1 MNVIVAENLYKNY
14 NGLQAV
20 AGISFSVRARES
32 FGILG
37 PNGAGKSSTVS
48 MIYGFSPLSAGRLTV
63 LGLDITR
70 QARTVKARLG
80 VVPQENN
87 LDVDLTVLQ
96 NLLVYASYFS
106 IPGPAARARALELLK
121 FFSLE
126 EKAGEKVEKL
136 SGGMKR
142 RLTIARA
149 LVNNPE
155 IIILDEP
162 TTGLDPHARHLVW
175 QQMRAL
181 KEQGVTIVLT
191 THYLE
196 EAHQLCDRLLIMDRG
211 VILDEGRPDDLVDR
225 HTGPEVL
232 EAGGG
237 AALKEEILPRIAGL
251 ARDHLAMGDTLYL
264 YPRDGQALLAVLQG
278 LPHRFSRLVLRQAT
292 LEDVFFKLTGRGLQ

>member
-1 MNVIVAENLYKNY
+1 MDVIVAENIYKNY

-20 AGISFSVRARES
+20 AGISFSVQARES

-63 LGLDITR
+63 LGMDITR
-70 QARTVKARLG
+70 QARAVKARLG
-80 VVPQENN
+80 VVPQDNN

-96 NLLVYASYFS
+96 NLLVYANYFS
-106 IPGPAARARALELLK
+106 IPKPAAHTRSLELLH

-126 EKAGEKVEKL
+126 EKAGDKVEQL
-136 SGGMKR
+136 SGGMRR

-162 TTGLDPHARHLVW
+162 TTGLDPHARRLVW

-211 VILDEGRPDDLVDR
+211 IILDQGHPDELVDR

-232 EAGGG
+232 EIGGG
-237 AALKEEILPRIAGL
+237 ADRIDEILPRVAGL
-251 ARDHLAMGDTLYL
+251 TTDHLAMGDTLFL
-264 YPRDGQALLAVLQG
+264 YPRDGAARRA
-278 LPHRFSRLVLRQAT
+278 PPP
-292 LEDVFFKLTGRGLQ
+292 GRPPPG

>member
-1 MNVIVAENLYKNY
+1 MDVIVAENLYKNY

-20 AGISFSVRARES
+20 AGISFRVRARES

-149 LVNNPE
+149 LINNPE
-155 IIILDEP
+155 IVILDEP

>member
-1 MNVIVAENLYKNY
+1 MDVIVAENLYKNY

-149 LVNNPE
+149 LINNPE
-155 IIILDEP
+155 IVILDEP

-211 VILDEGRPDDLVDR
+211 VILDEGHPDDLVDR

-237 AALKEEILPRIAGL
+237 TALKEEILPRIAGL

>member
-1 MNVIVAENLYKNY
+1 MDVIVAENLYKNY

-20 AGISFSVRARES
+20 AGISFRVRARES

>member
-211 VILDEGRPDDLVDR
+211 VILDEGRPDVLVDR